1 MANTK
6 ISGLTAGAPA
16 QSGDLLPIARAGA
29 NFSLQVSDVLTAAAT
44 VAGLSS
50 IGGLPI
56 LSGLS
61 VVTVNPKTFSFGSGD
76 NDFYTMPTGM
86 RAVAVGVV
94 FNPNSTSLTAIP
106 KMNLAGAGTRYR
118 LNANVTAAQNVNA
131 VTLNWNGF
139 VAEAGDIFSLNLSE
153 GSVNAFITIFQFS
166 NTSFLKS
173 PRLATWVNGVNT
185 LYTVPVGKNAY
196 VMTAIGQGVW
206 TSGSALGALSIDNES
221 GATVTYNI
229 AITPSG
235 GVSAAIATASA
246 ITSGSIGAG
255 QTGPISLNAGDA
267 LTISSTQTGQQLAW
281 LTLCEA

>member
-16 QSGDLLPIARAGA
+16 QSGDLLPIARAGS

-76 NDFYTMPTGM
+76 NDFYTVPAGM
-86 RAVAVGVV
+86 RAVAVGIV
-94 FNPNSTSLTAIP
+94 FNPNATSLTAIP

-118 LNANVTAAQNVNA
+118 INANATAAQNVNA

-153 GSVNAFITIFQFS
+153 GSVNVFITIFQFS

-173 PRLATWVNGVNT
+173 PRLATWANGVNT
-185 LYTVPVGKNAY
+185 VYTVPVGKNAY
-196 VMTAIGQGVW
+196 AMTVIGQGVW
-206 TSGSALGALSIDNES
+206 TSGSAVGSISIDNES

-235 GVSAAIATASA
+235 GSSAAIATASA
-246 ITSGSIGAG
+246 ITNGSIGGG